1 MEPWWELHVGYVTE
15 DDIRVSPRGSVGV
28 RGFSPVLTMTMMSQ
42 LCSDEEHKGVDMVID
57 RGTLQ
62 AGLLK
67 RAVVFSES

>member
-1 MEPWWELHVGYVTE
+1 MGAARRLRH
-15 DDIRVSPRGSVGV
+15 RGRHQGKPPGECGGE
-28 RGFSPVLTMTMMSQ
+28 GFSPVLTMTMMSQ